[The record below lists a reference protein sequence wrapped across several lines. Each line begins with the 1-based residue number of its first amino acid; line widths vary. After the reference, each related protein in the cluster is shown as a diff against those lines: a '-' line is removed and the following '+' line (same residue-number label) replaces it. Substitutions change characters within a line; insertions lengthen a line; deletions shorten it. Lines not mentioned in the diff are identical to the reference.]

1 MELWKSRRTETRV
14 AKAFPGDEKWT
25 ISTTNVFRSTIN
37 LRFEKKKNNFHGLN
51 EGLSLLIDL
60 CTTFFYRCR
69 NYYPPRESV
78 YNNSFFLEKE
88 KFLKNL
94 CSKLDSNSFYTRN
107 LLSFDRTKCYPHSI
121 LNKKNILSVLHYAR
135 IHKGEKKKGKERKKE
150 NLESKD
156 HHTDKR
162 KTKTFDLDFQD
173 GHS

>member
-1 MELWKSRRTETRV
+1 MEIRV

-121 LNKKNILSVLHYAR
+121 LNKKNILPVLHYKDAR

-156 HHTDKR
+156 HHHTDKR